1 MDFLDPYINYI
12 IIAGVVVV
20 ALILLMLIMRAIGG
34 RTRGRRG
41 KRLGISEFRELD
53 KNRRLILVR
62 RDDVEH
68 LILVGGGQSLVIE
81 QGIGETID
89 EYASPAVEH
98 HREAPFLAQP
108 QEPEY
113 QAEPEYEPEP
123 QRQPEHLP
131 VEPSHRPAPRAPVF
145 GNDRAPNIRP
155 IHRGEPRLNAPD
167 DGY

>member
-1 MDFLDPYINYI
+1 MDFLDPYMNYI

-41 KRLGISEFRELD
+41 KRLGVSEFRELD
-53 KNRRLILVR
+53 KSRRLVLVR

-68 LILVGGGQSLVIE
+68 LILIGGGQSLVIE

-89 EYASPAVEH
+89 DYASPAVEH
-98 HREAPFLAQP
+98 HREAPSLVQP
-108 QEPEY
+108 QEPDF
-113 QAEPEYEPEP
+113 QPEPEYEPEP
-123 QRQPEHLP
+123 ARQP
-131 VEPSHRPAPRAPVF
+131 EPSHRPAPRAPVF

-155 IHRGEPRLNAPD
+155 VHRGEPRLNTPD